1 MPNSADD
8 GNSCFRI
15 IRDFIFFKSLRILLR
30 LFIVQFCETSYW
42 LRKSRSRKRSLHI
55 AIAVSTFSAQIPQK
69 SPIPCTEK
77 RHLVDLAT
85 ELTTHYASVP
95 PEVRSKIFLEGTL
108 GPTLSL
114 QLLPA
119 LSSRATGLM
128 DNVPSKLHNCAV
140 TTKPFV
146 QWNLIL
152 AHLQHSE
159 FNIVYISRGP
169 CNASPVV
176 HSHGCAIAY
185 SSLKETFAQCKIFL
199 EGTLHYA
206 KPIQHARTD
215 RVR

>member
-1 MPNSADD
+1 MPNSAGD

-15 IRDFIFFKSLRILLR
+15 IRDFIFFESLRILLR

-128 DNVPSKLHNCAV
+128 DNVPSKLRNCAV

-146 QWNLIL
+146 Q
-152 AHLQHSE
+152 
-159 FNIVYISRGP
+159 
-169 CNASPVV
+169 
-176 HSHGCAIAY
+176 
-185 SSLKETFAQCKIFL
+185 
-199 EGTLHYA
+199 
-206 KPIQHARTD
+206 
-215 RVR
+215 